1 VVHYRP
7 WTIVSKAVL
16 HEGLEFINGAQDFL
30 GRVHRTWPGS
40 RLYFAAMVGAIFDDP
55 NRRDVLV
62 GCLSKRMVR
71 MNRTRHRS
79 LIAAALVFVSA
90 QCFAAAP
97 RPAAGWT
104 LHYLPTKIVNGSP
117 VAVRVTTPEPVSELT
132 GKWLGHEL
140 AFNFDQRTKTWIAL
154 AGASLETKP
163 GSYPIELQSR
173 TSTGRALSF
182 KKGITVQRKRYPRVV
197 LKVPGRYT
205 APSTEEQREIE
216 KDKKTK
222 ESAFKTLSPE
232 REWRGSF
239 DPPVNAQISEVFG
252 VQRVFNG
259 SVKATHQGLDFR
271 VPAGTPVAAVNSGKV
286 ILAQPL
292 FFEGDCVV
300 VDHGQGLLTLYL
312 HLSKFLVKE
321 GDEVRKGQQVGLSGG
336 TGRATGPHLHLAV
349 RWQGEYLNPQILLS
363 LQLPGS

>member
-1 VVHYRP
+1 
-7 WTIVSKAVL
+7 
-16 HEGLEFINGAQDFL
+16 L
-30 GRVHRTWPGS
+30 GRVHRTWLG
-40 RLYFAAMVGAIFDDP
+40 RGFYFAVMVGAVCDDS
-55 NRRDVLV
+55 NRGDVVV
-62 GCLSKRMVR
+62 GRVSKWMVR
-71 MNRTRHRS
+71 MNRTRPRT

-90 QCFAAAP
+90 QSFAAAS
-97 RPAAGWT
+97 RPGAAWT
-104 LHYLPTKIVNGSP
+104 LHYLPTRIVNGSP
-117 VAVRVTTPEPVSELT
+117 VVVRVTTPEPVSELA

-163 GSYPIELQSR
+163 GSYPMELQAK
-173 TSTGRALSF
+173 TSAGRALSF
-182 KKGITVQRKRYPRVV
+182 KKGIAVQRKRYPRVV

-205 APSTEEQREIE
+205 APNAEEQHEIE
-216 KDKKTK
+216 QDKKTK
-222 ESAFKTLSPE
+222 DSAFKTLSRE
-232 REWRGSF
+232 REWHGSF
-239 DPPVNAQISEVFG
+239 AAPVNAQISEVFG

-271 VPAGTPVAAVNSGKV
+271 VPAGTPVAAINSGTV

-292 FFEGDCVV
+292 FFEGNCVV

-321 GDEVRKGQQVGLSGG
+321 GDEVKKGEQVGLSGG

-349 RWQGEYLNPQILLS
+349 RWQGEYLNPQILLG
-363 LQLPGS
+363 LPLS